1 MKRVVCRILVFVIVS
16 VIRHVKLTNI
26 WILKII
32 PAKKS
37 LIGKLVLACEDEIL
51 NTTQTSLDDKKVTRG
66 ENNCLIHTI
75 SLIIICLLLL
85 TVSIAWY
92 YYYTRNWVNKEYK
105 ISYWY
110 KMTNFKRY

>member
-32 PAKKS
+32 PAKKC

-51 NTTQTSLDDKKVTRG
+51 NTTQTSLDDKKVTRE
-66 ENNCLIHTI
+66 ENNCLIRTI